1 MAGLIKGVMRR
12 VQNLDLRFGTHPEY
26 IAVKVDRE
34 GLGQQEEVLLLTDAD
49 LETARK
55 RAERSP
61 KTLAANATGWLRNI
75 FD

>member
-12 VQNLDLRFGTHPEY
+12 VQNLDLRFGTYPEY

-34 GLGQQEEVLLLTDAD
+34 GLGHQEEILLLTDTE
-49 LETARK
+49 LEVARK